1 MVQNRAKSLWGRGLN
16 WRRFPKIGH
25 LGGPGGSLSL
35 IPLSFFQDTAAKM
48 HEHKMMERR
57 NGSIGHKLMAIIVEL
72 QMLFY
77 LWDPVKLAYERNSSD
92 EVEANWLEY

>member
-1 MVQNRAKSLWGRGLN
+1 VQNLAKSLWGRGLN

-35 IPLSFFQDTAAKM
+35 ILLNLFQNTTAKI

-57 NGSIGHKLMAIIVEL
+57 SGSIDHKKMEIIVEL
-72 QMLFY
+72 QMLIY
-77 LWDPVKLAYERNSSD
+77 LWDLIKLAREKNLSD
-92 EVEANWLEY
+92 KVEAY

>member
-1 MVQNRAKSLWGRGLN
+1 MQNRAKSLWGRGLN

-25 LGGPGGSLSL
+25 LGGPGGSLGL
-35 IPLSFFQDTAAKM
+35 ILSSFLQNTAAKM

-57 NGSIGHKLMAIIVEL
+57 NGSIDHKQMAVIVEL

-77 LWDPVKLAYERNSSD
+77 LWDPIKHADERKLSD

>member
-1 MVQNRAKSLWGRGLN
+1 LWGRGLN

-35 IPLSFFQDTAAKM
+35 ILLNLLQYTAARI

-57 NGSIGHKLMAIIVEL
+57 SGSIDHKRMEILVEL

-77 LWDPVKLAYERNSSD
+77 LWDLIKLAGEKSLS
-92 EVEANWLEY
+92 

>member
-1 MVQNRAKSLWGRGLN
+1 LWGRGLN

-35 IPLSFFQDTAAKM
+35 ILLNLFQNTAAKI
-48 HEHKMMERR
+48 HEHKMMETRS
-57 NGSIGHKLMAIIVEL
+57 GSIVHEKMEIIVEL

-77 LWDPVKLAYERNSSD
+77 LWDLIKLAREKNLSD
-92 EVEANWLEY
+92 KVEAY